1 MTRYR
6 YYTATT
12 VDGFLA
18 DENDSLAWLFKQD
31 TAQGGGDVDVGMMGG
46 GDPAAAFASAGMLDE
61 GERSTAPVLLGSG
74 RRRFGRSVDL
84 PRRTS
89 SRSGDFLPATLDV
102 VGPLDSR

>member
-31 TAQGGGDVDVGMMGG
+31 TAQGGGDVDVWMMGG
-46 GDPAAAFASAGMLDE
+46 GDLAAAFASAGMLDE
-61 GERSTAPVLLGSG
+61 VELSIAPVMLGSG
-74 RRRFGRSVDL
+74 RRLFGGAVDL
-84 PRRTS
+84 SLRTS
-89 SRSGDFLPATLDV
+89 SRSGDFLTATFDV

>member
-31 TAQGGGDVDVGMMGG
+31 TAQGGDVDPVV
-46 GDPAAAFASAGMLDE
+46 
-61 GERSTAPVLLGSG
+61 APITWTPTCATNGSVMLGSG
-74 RRRFGRSVDL
+74 RRLFGGAVDL
-84 PRRTS
+84 SLRTS
-89 SRSGDFLPATLDV
+89 SRSGDFLTATFDV